1 MKNSLLNMLVHP
13 DAFFENALREKESLK
28 VPALIVLAGSVV
40 AAAYGYIVG
49 GPVSGLM
56 TGAMPSIATVVLI
69 FAVIGPL
76 LGTFLFWAIWSGLIF
91 GISAALGGK
100 GTFKRTLEFVGY
112 GYIPQIIG
120 TLITFI
126 VALEYIP
133 RVVVPHIA
141 FNPSDPNSGQ
151 ILQDAVKSLMHDPA
165 MMEFTQI
172 AAIISIV
179 FLLWSANIWIFG
191 AKHSRQLTLRNAAIC
206 VAVPVVVFVIY
217 SVYGIAVM

>member
-1 MKNSLLNMLVHP
+1 MKNSLFNVLVNP
-13 DAFFENALREKESLK
+13 DAFFENALNEKESLK
-28 VPALIVLAGSVV
+28 IAALIVLAGAVV

-56 TGAMPSIATVVLI
+56 AGAMPSVGTIILLA
-69 FAVIGPL
+69 AVIGPVIA
-76 LGTFLFWAIWSGLIF
+76 TFLFWAIWAVLIY
-91 GISAALGGK
+91 GISAVFKGT

-120 TLITFI
+120 SLITLVI
-126 VALEYIP
+126 ALEYIP
-133 RVVVPHIA
+133 RVVIPHIS
-141 FNPSDPNSGQ
+141 FDPSDPNAGQ
-151 ILQDAVKSLMHDPA
+151 ILQDAMKTLMHDPS

-172 AAIISIV
+172 ATIISIV

-206 VAVPVVVFVIY
+206 VAVPVVLFVIY
-217 SVYGIAVM
+217 TVYGIAVM